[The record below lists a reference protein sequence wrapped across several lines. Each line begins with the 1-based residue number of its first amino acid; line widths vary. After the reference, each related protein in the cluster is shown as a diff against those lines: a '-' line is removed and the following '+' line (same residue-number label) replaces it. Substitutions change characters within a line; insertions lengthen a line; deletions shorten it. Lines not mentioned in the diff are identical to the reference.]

1 MPERPTKI
9 ILTDWPKPKLIEAHL
24 RGVETEELIEKL
36 KWMYH
41 FMMCFTTDR
50 AGGYVIE
57 YTPEGIKEELKFR
70 NVEIPHGYE

>member
-24 RGVETEELIEKL
+24 RGVETEELIEKF
-36 KWMYH
+36 KEMYH
-41 FMMCFTTDR
+41 LMMGFTCEE